1 MEHEKAQE
9 LLSCYVDGTL
19 DAESSKKLE
28 AHLEGCED
36 CRGDLD
42 LLKKTLQVVGEIQPA
57 QAPTDFSARLRRKA
71 RKAGLFERHRR
82 RPVTRQM
89 VPFEGIMAVLLA
101 ATGALVVSLLMYYSH
116 LQSLTVEHP
125 PAVLLV
131 ESKEQVNHVARA
143 TWEIGGE
150 VRIPGKPQVPPETP
164 LGAPPELEL
173 RIPHDAWPVWEK
185 KLKEKGMQS
194 PDAPP
199 ADADGRLH
207 VIVQIRLK
215 ESAHLPD
222 EADPASS
229 ADRPRK
235 IPLHPQT
242 APEAPQTRRRHHP
255 VTRNDQGEVVVG
267 HGVAHRPAGAG

>member
-42 LLKKTLQVVGEIQPA
+42 LLKKTLQVVGEIRPA

-71 RKAGLFERHRR
+71 RKAGLFDRHRR
-82 RPVTRQM
+82 RPASRQM
-89 VPFEGIMAVLLA
+89 VPFAPTMAVLLA
-101 ATGALVVSLLMYYSH
+101 AVGGLVVSLLMFYSQ

-131 ESKEQVNHVARA
+131 ESKEQVNQVARA
-143 TWEIGGE
+143 AWAVGGE
-150 VRIPGKPQVPPETP
+150 VRIPGKPDVPPQTP

-173 RIPHDAWPVWEK
+173 RIPHDAWSTWEQ
-185 KLKEKGMQS
+185 KLKEKGLKS

-199 ADADGRLH
+199 ADAEGQLH

-215 ESAHLPD
+215 EPEHLPG
-222 EADPASS
+222 EADPASA
-229 ADRPRK
+229 ADRPRS
-235 IPLHPQT
+235 PPDPQK
-242 APEAPQTRRRHHP
+242 PPPGDKE
-255 VTRNDQGEVVVG
+255 
-267 HGVAHRPAGAG
+267 

>member
-42 LLKKTLQVVGEIQPA
+42 LLKKTLQVVGDIPPA

-82 RPVTRQM
+82 RPATRQM
-89 VPFEGIMAVLLA
+89 VPFEATMAVLLA
-101 ATGALVVSLLMYYSH
+101 AMGGLVVSLLMYYSL

-125 PAVLLV
+125 PTVLLV
-131 ESKEQVNHVARA
+131 ESKEQVNQVARI
-143 TWEIGGE
+143 TWAVGGE
-150 VRIPGKPQVPPETP
+150 VRIPGKPDVPPETP

-173 RIPHDAWPVWEK
+173 RIPHEAWPAWTQ
-185 KLKEKGMQS
+185 KLKDKEMQ
-194 PDAPP
+194 PPEAPP
-199 ADADGRLH
+199 ADTEGRLH

-215 ESAHLPD
+215 ESGHLPGA
-222 EADPASS
+222 EDPASS
-229 ADRPRK
+229 AGRPRS
-235 IPLHPQT
+235 PPSQPT
-242 APEAPQTRRRHHP
+242 PAPGDKE
-255 VTRNDQGEVVVG
+255 
-267 HGVAHRPAGAG
+267 

>member
-42 LLKKTLQVVGEIQPA
+42 LLKKTLQVVGEIRPA

-82 RPVTRQM
+82 RPASRQM
-89 VPFEGIMAVLLA
+89 VPFAPTMAVLLA
-101 ATGALVVSLLMYYSH
+101 AVGGLVVSLLMFYSQ

-143 TWEIGGE
+143 TWGTGGE
-150 VRIPGKPQVPPETP
+150 VRIPGKPDVPPQTP

-173 RIPHDAWPVWEK
+173 RIPHEAWPAWK
-185 KLKEKGMQS
+185 KILKEKGIKP
-194 PDAPP
+194 PDAPA
-199 ADADGRLH
+199 ADAEGLLH

-215 ESAHLPD
+215 ESGHLPG
-222 EADPASS
+222 EEDPASS
-229 ADRPRK
+229 ADRPRS
-235 IPLHPQT
+235 PPDPQT
-242 APEAPQTRRRHHP
+242 PTPGDKE
-255 VTRNDQGEVVVG
+255 
-267 HGVAHRPAGAG
+267 

>member
-9 LLSCYVDGTL
+9 LLSCYVDKTL

-28 AHLEGCED
+28 AHLEGCEQ
-36 CRGDLD
+36 CQGDLD
-42 LLKKTLQVVGEIQPA
+42 LLKKTLQVVGDIPPA

-82 RPVTRQM
+82 RPATRQM
-89 VPFEGIMAVLLA
+89 VPFEATMAVLLA
-101 ATGALVVSLLMYYSH
+101 AMGGLVVSLLMYYSH

-131 ESKEQVNHVARA
+131 ESKDQVNQVARA

-173 RIPHDAWPVWEK
+173 RIPHEAWPAWMQ
-185 KLKEKGMQS
+185 KLKEKEMQ
-194 PDAPP
+194 PPEAPP
-199 ADADGRLH
+199 ADAEGRLH

-215 ESAHLPD
+215 ESAHLPGA
-222 EADPASS
+222 EDPASA
-229 ADRPRK
+229 ADRPRSPPDPK
-235 IPLHPQT
+235 SPPPGDKEQ
-242 APEAPQTRRRHHP
+242 
-255 VTRNDQGEVVVG
+255 
-267 HGVAHRPAGAG
+267 

>member
-1 MEHEKAQE
+1 MKHEKAQE

-28 AHLEGCED
+28 AHLEECEE

-42 LLKKTLQVVGEIQPA
+42 LLKKTLQVVGEIPPA
-57 QAPTDFSARLRRKA
+57 LAPADFSTQLRRKA

-82 RPVTRQM
+82 RPATRQM
-89 VPFEGIMAVLLA
+89 VPFEATMAVLLA
-101 ATGALVVSLLMYYSH
+101 AMGGLVVSLLMYYGH

-131 ESKEQVNHVARA
+131 ESKDQVNQVARA
-143 TWEIGGE
+143 TWTVGGE
-150 VRIPGKPQVPPETP
+150 VRIPGHPEIPTKTP

-173 RIPHDAWPVWEK
+173 QIPHDAWPVWK
-185 KLKEKGMQS
+185 QHLKEKGMQS

-199 ADADGRLH
+199 ADVDGRLH

-215 ESAHLPD
+215 ESAHLPG
-222 EADPASS
+222 EAEPAST
-229 ADRPRK
+229 ADRPRS
-235 IPLHPQT
+235 PP
-242 APEAPQTRRRHHP
+242 
-255 VTRNDQGEVVVG
+255 D
-267 HGVAHRPAGAG
+267 PASPPPGGKE

>member
-19 DAESSKKLE
+19 DAESSQKLE

-36 CRGDLD
+36 CRGALE

-57 QAPTDFSARLRRKA
+57 RAPTDFSARLRRKA
-71 RKAGLFERHRR
+71 RKAGLFDRHRR
-82 RPVTRQM
+82 RPASRQM
-89 VPFEGIMAVLLA
+89 VPFAPTMAVLLA
-101 ATGALVVSLLMYYSH
+101 AVGGLVVSLLMFYSQ
-116 LQSLTVEHP
+116 LQMLTVEHP

-131 ESKEQVNHVARA
+131 ESKDQVNHVARA
-143 TWEIGGE
+143 TWAVAGE
-150 VRIPGKPQVPPETP
+150 VRIPGRPRVPTETP

-173 RIPHDAWPVWEK
+173 RIPHDAWPAWK
-185 KLKEKGMQS
+185 QKLEEKGMQ
-194 PDAPP
+194 PPEAPA
-199 ADADGRLH
+199 ADAEGRLH

-229 ADRPRK
+229 ADRPRSPPSQPTPPPGDK
-235 IPLHPQT
+235 
-242 APEAPQTRRRHHP
+242 E
-255 VTRNDQGEVVVG
+255 
-267 HGVAHRPAGAG
+267 

>member
-19 DAESSKKLE
+19 DAESSQKLE
-28 AHLEGCED
+28 AHLEGCEE
-36 CRGDLD
+36 CQGNLD
-42 LLKKTLQVVGEIQPA
+42 LLKKTLQVVGKIPSA
-57 QAPTDFSARLRRKA
+57 QAPADFSARLRRKA
-71 RKAGLFERHRR
+71 RKAGLFERYRR
-82 RPVTRQM
+82 RPATRQM
-89 VPFEGIMAVLLA
+89 VPFAPTMAVLLA
-101 ATGALVVSLLMYYSH
+101 AVGGLVFSLLMFYSQ

-143 TWEIGGE
+143 TWAIGGE

-215 ESAHLPD
+215 ESARLPG
-222 EADPASS
+222 EEDPASS
-229 ADRPRK
+229 ADRPRS
-235 IPLHPQT
+235 PPDPQT
-242 APEAPQTRRRHHP
+242 PPPGDKE
-255 VTRNDQGEVVVG
+255 
-267 HGVAHRPAGAG
+267 

>member
-9 LLSCYVDGTL
+9 LLSCYVDKTL

-28 AHLEGCED
+28 AHLEGCEE
-36 CRGDLD
+36 CRGDLE

-57 QAPTDFSARLRRKA
+57 QAPSDFSARLRRKA

-82 RPVTRQM
+82 RPASRQM
-89 VPFEGIMAVLLA
+89 VPFAPTMAVLLA
-101 ATGALVVSLLMYYSH
+101 AVGGLVVSLLMFYSQ
-116 LQSLTVEHP
+116 LQSLTVEQL

-131 ESKEQVNHVARA
+131 ESKEQVNQVARI
-143 TWEIGGE
+143 TWEVGGE
-150 VRIPGKPQVPPETP
+150 LHIPGKPDVPPQTP

-173 RIPHDAWPVWEK
+173 RIPHNAWPVWEK
-185 KLKEKGMQS
+185 KLKEKGMKS

-222 EADPASS
+222 EADSASS
-229 ADRPRK
+229 ADRPRSPPDPPTPPPGDK
-235 IPLHPQT
+235 
-242 APEAPQTRRRHHP
+242 E
-255 VTRNDQGEVVVG
+255 
-267 HGVAHRPAGAG
+267 

>member
-57 QAPTDFSARLRRKA
+57 QAPADFSARLRRKA
-71 RKAGLFERHRR
+71 RKAGLFERQRR
-82 RPVTRQM
+82 RHASRQM
-89 VPFEGIMAVLLA
+89 VPFAPTMAVLLA
-101 ATGALVVSLLMYYSH
+101 AVGGLVVCLLMYYSQ

-131 ESKEQVNHVARA
+131 ETKDQVNQVARA
-143 TWEIGGE
+143 TWEISGE

-173 RIPHDAWPVWEK
+173 RIPHDAWTAWKK
-185 KLKEKGMQS
+185 KLEEKGIQP

-199 ADADGRLH
+199 ADAEGRLH
-207 VIVQIRLK
+207 VIVQIRIK
-215 ESAHLPD
+215 ESAHLPGA
-222 EADPASS
+222 EDPASS
-229 ADRPRK
+229 ADRPRSPPDPK
-235 IPLHPQT
+235 KP
-242 APEAPQTRRRHHP
+242 APGGKE
-255 VTRNDQGEVVVG
+255 
-267 HGVAHRPAGAG
+267 